1 MYRVR
6 ACNDGRERERERE
19 IGFLPRVVPT
29 LYFVIAR
36 LYCNGDDSDQDERV
50 KEGSLTRTS
59 IVAGTTHL
67 HLLVRRAACCL
78 TLGRPAYL
86 GTYMYVLETSG
97 AYRELCTNKHQY
109 V

>member
-6 ACNDGRERERERE
+6 ACNDGRGRERERE

-67 HLLVRRAACCL
+67 PPSKAGSLLPHFGAPCILRYIHVCTRNLRRI
-78 TLGRPAYL
+78 
-86 GTYMYVLETSG
+86 
-97 AYRELCTNKHQY
+97 
-109 V
+109 

>member
-1 MYRVR
+1 MYGHVTTG
-6 ACNDGRERERERE
+6 GREKERG

-29 LYFVIAR
+29 LYSVIAR

-67 HLLVRRAACCL
+67 PPSKAGSLLPHFGAPYILRYMNVCTRNLRRI
-78 TLGRPAYL
+78 
-86 GTYMYVLETSG
+86 
-97 AYRELCTNKHQY
+97 
-109 V
+109 